1 MLVLCTDSD
10 DSSLNLLGLLAL
22 ALDPTLGRLA
32 GGTLALLGLGS
43 SLSRVLGLLGGR
55 NLLVEGLLG
64 GLLLLSLGRARSL
77 LAGTGRCL
85 LGALLGSRTL
95 ALLSTSL
102 LPSLAPLGHSRSLPL
117 LLSLLSGLLGG
128 TLALLGSGLLSA
140 LLEGDAGL
148 GDLLAALALLEC
160 LQQLVLVGDL

>member
-1 MLVLCTDSD
+1 MVTACD
-10 DSSLNLLGLLAL
+10 SLNLLGLLAL

-77 LAGTGRCL
+77 LAGTR
-85 LGALLGSRTL
+85 
-95 ALLSTSL
+95 
-102 LPSLAPLGHSRSLPL
+102 
-117 LLSLLSGLLGG
+117 
-128 TLALLGSGLLSA
+128 
-140 LLEGDAGL
+140 
-148 GDLLAALALLEC
+148 
-160 LQQLVLVGDL
+160 

>member
-1 MLVLCTDSD
+1 MVTTCDS
-10 DSSLNLLGLLAL
+10 LILLGLLAL

-77 LAGTGRCL
+77 LAGTR
-85 LGALLGSRTL
+85 
-95 ALLSTSL
+95 
-102 LPSLAPLGHSRSLPL
+102 
-117 LLSLLSGLLGG
+117 
-128 TLALLGSGLLSA
+128 
-140 LLEGDAGL
+140 
-148 GDLLAALALLEC
+148 
-160 LQQLVLVGDL
+160 

>member
-1 MLVLCTDSD
+1 MVILLLLGMVTACD
-10 DSSLNLLGLLAL
+10 SLNLLGLLAL

-77 LAGTGRCL
+77 LAGTR
-85 LGALLGSRTL
+85 
-95 ALLSTSL
+95 
-102 LPSLAPLGHSRSLPL
+102 
-117 LLSLLSGLLGG
+117 
-128 TLALLGSGLLSA
+128 
-140 LLEGDAGL
+140 
-148 GDLLAALALLEC
+148 
-160 LQQLVLVGDL
+160 